1 MTDDLW
7 HRDGPW
13 APLARDRA
21 GRSSAGWV
29 GVLVALVWTTV
40 YLTVA
45 AAEPALG
52 PEGLTPA
59 AREQIA
65 IGLVLATALPVA
77 VVVTLLGV
85 RGVRRGAVRGRVIGW
100 FALVLGGVALLP
112 ALVVSVLGV
121 AASWLATG
129 VHVS

>member
-1 MTDDLW
+1 M
-7 HRDGPW
+7 
-13 APLARDRA
+13 
-21 GRSSAGWV
+21 
-29 GVLVALVWTTV
+29 LVALVWTTV
-40 YLTVA
+40 YLAVA

-52 PEGLTPA
+52 PQGLTPA

-112 ALVVSVLGV
+112 ALVVSALGV
-121 AASWLATG
+121 LASWLATG

>member
-13 APLARDRA
+13 APLTRDRA
-21 GRSSAGWV
+21 GRSAAGWV

-40 YLTVA
+40 YLAVA
-45 AAEPALG
+45 AAELG
-52 PEGLTPA
+52 PQGLTPA

-85 RGVRRGAVRGRVIGW
+85 RGVRRVRGRVIGW

-112 ALVVSVLGV
+112 ALVVSALGV
-121 AASWLATG
+121 LASWLATG

>member
-13 APLARDRA
+13 APLTRDRA
-21 GRSSAGWV
+21 GRSAAGWV

-40 YLTVA
+40 YLAVA

-52 PEGLTPA
+52 PEDLTPA
-59 AREQIA
+59 AREQVA

-77 VVVTLLGV
+77 VIVTLLGV
-85 RGVRRGAVRGRVIGW
+85 RGIRRGAVRGRAIGW
-100 FALVLGGVALLP
+100 FALLLGGVALLP
-112 ALVVSVLGV
+112 ALVVSALGV